1 MFEPGTVTYG
11 FAKNINNPKYK
22 YAISKRTPTEHK
34 PYLKKVLEE
43 AYGSN

>member
-22 YAISKRTPTEHK
+22 YACCKRTPTEYK
-34 PYLKKVLEE
+34 PCLEKVLEK